1 MIDLFNEVMGSAVTL
16 ILFSENT
23 YKKQAKRV
31 IPELANSLKIVV
43 MKGTKLPTIFK
54 YLIKFKI

>member
-1 MIDLFNEVMGSAVTL
+1 MIDLFNEVMGSTVTL

-43 MKGTKLPTIFK
+43 MRVQNDPP
-54 YLIKFKI
+54 YLNI